1 MVHFFVPPPSLQLLG
16 VRTEE
21 LLGRPVARNDSAS
34 GSAGGSG
41 SGDVEG
47 VAMELLRLLT
57 RQVLGQDTLEEAYR

>member
-1 MVHFFVPPPSLQLLG
+1 M
-16 VRTEE
+16 
-21 LLGRPVARNDSAS
+21 ARNDSAS